1 MTRTGSKLHHWWMEA
16 DVPRWPDR
24 ITREQAR
31 AKKEREL
38 RFTSAI
44 KHGAKAAG
52 WRFSAGSLFRQ
63 RGDWF
68 VSALPSLL
76 WQRGAIVMSMS
87 KPMGIDPIFWDIIGL
102 PENNALPLS
111 FRANGAW
118 VLRPPQPNTY
128 VALEEGDPEKLAEAV
143 ITWADGWSTDVEA
156 KSLEVLIS
164 EMEDLGPLRYQFT
177 AFEICLHL
185 LRRDY
190 VRALEIIGEHAEE
203 ESGGFV
209 TGEVSFL
216 EQAKA
221 WIGSKAI

>member
-1 MTRTGSKLHHWWMEA
+1 MEA
-16 DVPRWPDR
+16 AVPSWPDR

-31 AKKEREL
+31 AKKERE
-38 RFTSAI
+38 RSFTGAI
-44 KHGAKAAG
+44 KRGVKAAG
-52 WRFSAGSLFRQ
+52 WRFSAGCLFRQ
-63 RGDWF
+63 RGNWF

-87 KPMGIDPIFWDIIGL
+87 KPMDIDPIFWDIVGL

-143 ITWADGWSTDVEA
+143 IAWADSWSTEVEA
-156 KSLEVLIS
+156 KPLEALIS
-164 EMEDLGPLRYQFT
+164 EMEGLGASRYQFT

-185 LRRDY
+185 VRRDY
-190 VRALEIIGEHAEE
+190 FRALKIIHEQGED

-209 TGEVSFL
+209 TGDASFFD
-216 EQAKA
+216 QAKA
-221 WIGSKAI
+221 WIENKAL